1 MRVFMVACSS
11 RAMNQ
16 PTNQSIAQLFCGAAV
31 LLELLR
37 RSCPAPLI
45 VRPQSRPSMSGRS
58 RWDGNPRRGW
68 WAVGWE
74 DNSTAHVGWSHDGG
88 WWRNVEHDRR
98 DAVDHANWWSAR
110 AEQAAAI
117 HQLVAAEQAA
127 VADEQ
132 AAVADSNV
140 VHRGGTTPSVQP
152 PDTDLNQMAR
162 ETLTPICQMP
172 DANLNQINRSEVLP
186 DSAGARVPFRS
197 IYTGA
202 GEYRGRPRN
211 ETDDAGNATARR
223 IALFGTNEVVCQQP
237 KSALKKPVVT
247 FLAIQDQVSDGGTGS
262 ATKGSDHRNQTEGGI
277 CMSAG
282 SDRHNRNPTAVGNAS
297 SSTAVAA
304 AGAAAT
310 SAPMPTRQCPLAVA
324 ALQQQFAEPGLS
336 HQELAAIESGDL
348 ASEDLAGQH
357 VFNLGFFQRYPTP
370 RPRSIHNTALKYFR
384 QEAEERRSECVTF
397 KNSAPA
403 KMKEMVKG
411 EKTEF
416 SFRGNPNIEWH
427 WLEMVAQLDEES
439 LAYVVEGPLL
449 DPNRSRGLISCRLQ
463 KRRNSYDHK
472 RHHALRQQ
480 GEAPTMDL
488 LYEWDFVLVRENG
501 TEVWLHPSYNSS
513 KVSCNERCE
522 PDVGGLLGS
531 PQPQPDDVPLNG
543 LGGSSGPG
551 TYKRHKDKNKKI
563 ELRWK
568 VPPQGKAKAKAKG
581 MSCNG
586 QGTAKRG

>member
-1 MRVFMVACSS
+1 MSS
-11 RAMNQ
+11 R
-16 PTNQSIAQLFCGAAV
+16 
-31 LLELLR
+31 
-37 RSCPAPLI
+37 
-45 VRPQSRPSMSGRS
+45 SRG
-58 RWDGNPRRGW
+58 DGNHRRGG
-68 WAVGWE
+68 WAERWE
-74 DNSTAHVGWSHDGG
+74 YNSTAHVDWSHDGG
-88 WWRNVEHDRR
+88 WWGDVEQDRR
-98 DAVDHANWWSAR
+98 DAVDHANWWGAR
-110 AEQAAAI
+110 AENSRQT
-117 HQLVAAEQAA
+117 VAA
-127 VADEQ
+127 EQ

-186 DSAGARVPFRS
+186 DSAGTRVPFRS

-237 KSALKKPVVT
+237 KSALKKPMVT

-427 WLEMVAQLDEES
+427 WQEMVAQLDAES
-439 LAYVVEGPLL
+439 LAYVVEGQLL

-480 GEAPTMDL
+480 GEAITMDL

-501 TEVWLHPSYNSS
+501 TEVWLHPSWNSPT
-513 KVSCNERCE
+513 VRCNKPCE
-522 PDVGGLLGS
+522 PDVVGF
-531 PQPQPDDVPLNG
+531 PQPQTDDVPLND

-551 TYKRHKDKNKKI
+551 TYKWHKDKNKKT

-568 VPPQGKAKAKAKG
+568 EFQIRTVAQVAKAKARRHELQVA
-581 MSCNG
+581 
-586 QGTAKRG
+586 QGKNAKA